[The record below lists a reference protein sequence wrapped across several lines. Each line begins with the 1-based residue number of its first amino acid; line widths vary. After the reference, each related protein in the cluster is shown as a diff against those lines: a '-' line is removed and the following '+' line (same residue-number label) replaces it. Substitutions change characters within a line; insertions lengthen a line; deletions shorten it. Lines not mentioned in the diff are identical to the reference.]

1 MRLSSWF
8 LIGTL
13 GLTVACG
20 SDSDSGGGTGGS
32 GTGGAS
38 GGGGTSSGGSSS
50 GGTAGTG
57 GSATG
62 GAAGSGGATT
72 GGAAGT
78 GGAGTGGAGTGGS
91 GTGGAGTGG
100 SGTGGAGTGGSGTG
114 GAGTGGTGTGGAGT
128 GGTGGGASCTSSAT
142 CKQLAFCQFPDNL
155 CGKGQAGTCTTMP
168 KLCPD
173 VWSPVCGCDGKT
185 YGNECDAHAA
195 GVNVASKGACS
206 TANTCTSNSECGT
219 GYCKKADGACTA
231 TGACAVKPSPCPSVY
246 APVCGCDKKTHGNA
260 CMAAAAGVNVS
271 TTGACQ

>member
-1 MRLSSWF
+1 
-8 LIGTL
+8 
-13 GLTVACG
+13 
-20 SDSDSGGGTGGS
+20 
-32 GTGGAS
+32 
-38 GGGGTSSGGSSS
+38 
-50 GGTAGTG
+50 
-57 GSATG
+57 
-62 GAAGSGGATT
+62 
-72 GGAAGT
+72 
-78 GGAGTGGAGTGGS
+78 GAGTGGS

-100 SGTGGAGTGGSGTG
+100 SGTGGAGTGGTGTGGTGTG